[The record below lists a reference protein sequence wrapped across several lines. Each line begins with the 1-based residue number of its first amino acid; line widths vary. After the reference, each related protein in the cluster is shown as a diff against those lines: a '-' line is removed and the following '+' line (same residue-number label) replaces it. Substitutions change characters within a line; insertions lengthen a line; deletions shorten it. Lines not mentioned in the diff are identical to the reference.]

1 MRLALPAPPPPFTF
15 FMKPKTLLVEEEIS
29 KSSPSSLLPNRDS
42 LGLQA
47 LGLLLIST
55 CIHSSE
61 FVAGHLYSRQ

>member
-1 MRLALPAPPPPFTF
+1 MASPHHPLGSGLRLSLE
-15 FMKPKTLLVEEEIS
+15 TLLVEEEIS
-29 KSSPSSLLPNRDS
+29 KISPSSLLPNRDS

-47 LGLLLIST
+47 LGLLLISA

>member
-1 MRLALPAPPPPFTF
+1 M
-15 FMKPKTLLVEEEIS
+15 EEEIS

-47 LGLLLIST
+47 LGLLLISA

-61 FVAGHLYSRQ
+61 FVAGHLYSRE